1 MVDAILTDRIGLVR
15 CCCCCCYC
23 YCCCGGGGG
32 GGGGGK
38 KQSKGTKHGAPVELC
53 ARREWAPMPL
63 AMESDGGGGPAA
75 RVF

>member
-1 MVDAILTDRIGLVR
+1 LLLLLLLLLLRR
-15 CCCCCCYC
+15 RRRRRR
-23 YCCCGGGGG
+23 
-32 GGGGGK
+32 K

-63 AMESDGGGGPAA
+63 AVESDGGGGLAA